1 MAETALPS
9 AAEERET
16 PGGPIPELVR
26 LSGSWGRHLQG
37 LLQLVGLE
45 TKEAALVGL
54 RLLIYIVAAIAL
66 AVFGYLLVLLF
77 VAFLL
82 AFVFGISWIWIS
94 LGLAVLHFGA
104 VAFCAIAAK
113 NCLRKP
119 FFKASMSE
127 LRRDFEAMKEF
138 KS

>member
-1 MAETALPS
+1 MADPALPS
-9 AAEERET
+9 AEARENA
-16 PGGPIPELVR
+16 GVIPELVR
-26 LSGSWGRHLQG
+26 LSGSWGRHFQG

-54 RLLIYIVAAIAL
+54 RLLIFLVGAIVL
-66 AVFGYLLVLLF
+66 AVFGYMLALLF

-94 LGLAVLHFGA
+94 LVLALLHFGG
-104 VAFCAIAAK
+104 VAFCAISAK

-119 FFKASMSE
+119 FFKASMTE
-127 LRRDFEAMKEF
+127 LRKDFEAMKEF